1 LEEKVY
7 IEEEID
13 LRDLFKTIWNKK
25 VFILVFTFLVTLI
38 SVVYVYFKNPVPI
51 YQGKAYIEIGEIQS
65 QNFEPSLLDTTD
77 NLAEVL
83 SLELKVDAAKSS
95 KKSTN
100 LLEITSND
108 KDKQIIENNLKLAVE
123 FVLNRHKEKAKFYEN
138 VIMSKQIGDITIS
151 DQAINKPKKTL
162 IVVVSFV
169 TGFILSIFL
178 VFFMQ
183 FVNGIR
189 KEK

>member
-7 IEEEID
+7 HEDEID
-13 LRDLFKTIWNKK
+13 LRDLFKTIWDKRIF
-25 VFILVFTFLVTLI
+25 VLVFTFLVTLI
-38 SVVYVYFKNPVPI
+38 SFVYIFFKNPIPI
-51 YQGKAYIEIGEIQS
+51 YQGKAYIEIGQIQS
-65 QNFEPSLLDTTD
+65 QNFGQSFLDTTD

-83 SLELKVDAAKSS
+83 SLELKVDAEGKSN
-95 KKSTN
+95 KSTN
-100 LLEITSND
+100 LLEITSNN
-108 KDKQIIENNLKLAVE
+108 KDKQIIKNNLESSIA
-123 FVLNRHKEKAKFYEN
+123 FILNRHKEKAKFYEN

-178 VFFMQ
+178 VFFIQ
-183 FVNGIR
+183 FIKSIS

>member
-38 SVVYVYFKNPVPI
+38 SVVYVYFKNPVAI
-51 YQGKAYIEIGEIQS
+51 YQGKAYIEIGQIQS
-65 QNFEPSLLDTTD
+65 QNFGQSFLDTTD